1 MTDREEFLNSYNRS
15 DTTALTGDQMPYG
28 IKSFT
33 KRSDGNFDCV
43 IQAPMD
49 TFTETRVWD
58 VANGTW
64 L

>member
-33 KRSDGNFDCV
+33 KREDGNFDGV

-49 TFTETRVWD
+49 VHSETRVWD

>member
-1 MTDREEFLNSYNRS
+1 MTDREEFLNSYNRT
-15 DTTALTGDQMPYG
+15 DTSELTGDQMPYG

-33 KRSDGNFDCV
+33 KREDGNFDCV

-49 TFTETRVWD
+49 VHSETRVWD

>member
-15 DTTALTGDQMPYG
+15 DTQSLTGDQMPYG

-49 TFTETRVWD
+49 TFSETKVWD